1 MSGGTPML
9 EIEDVHVRYGPI
21 EALHGVSLRVEA
33 GTIVTLIGGNGAG
46 KSTTLRTISG
56 LLAPTSGRIVF
67 EGQPI
72 HGRAPHEILGLGIAH
87 VPEGRQIFPHLTV
100 WENLR
105 VGAFRERRAGAVTDR
120 MAKVFQQFPLL
131 GERARQLG
139 GTLSGGE
146 QQMLAIGR
154 ALMAGP
160 RLLMLDEPSLGLA
173 PLYVERV
180 IEIVRALNSQG
191 IAILLV
197 EQRAQAALRIA
208 ERGYVLETGRIVLAD
223 AGARLLENEDVKRA
237 YLGI

>member
-1 MSGGTPML
+1 ML
-9 EIEDVHVRYGPI
+9 ELDNVRVRYGPI
-21 EALHGVSLRVEA
+21 EALHGVSLRVDA

-46 KSTTLRTISG
+46 KSTTLRAISG
-56 LLAPTSGRIVF
+56 LLTPTSGRILF
-67 EGQPI
+67 EGRPI
-72 HGRAPHEILGLGIAH
+72 HGRSPHEILGLGIGH

-105 VGAFRERRAGAVTDR
+105 LGAFRERRAREVAERLQT
-120 MAKVFQQFPLL
+120 VFEQFPVLR
-131 GERARQLG
+131 ERAGQLG

-154 ALMAGP
+154 ALMVGP
-160 RLLMLDEPSLGLA
+160 RLLLLDEPSLGLA

-180 IEIVRALNSQG
+180 VEIVKTLNARG
-191 IAILLV
+191 ISILLV

-208 ERGYVLETGRIVLAD
+208 RRGYVLETGRIVLED
-223 AGARLLENEDVKRA
+223 DGANLLEREDVKRA

>member
-1 MSGGTPML
+1 ML
-9 EIEDVHVRYGPI
+9 ELEDVHVRYGPI
-21 EALHGVSLRVEA
+21 EAVRGISLRVAA
-33 GTIVTLIGGNGAG
+33 GTIVTLIGANGAG
-46 KSTTLRTISG
+46 KSTTLRAISG
-56 LLAPTSGRIVF
+56 LLRPAAGRITF
-67 EGQPI
+67 EGRPI
-72 HGRAPHEILGLGIAH
+72 HGRPPHEILALGVGH
-87 VPEGRQIFPHLTV
+87 VPEGRQIFPDLTV

-105 VGAFRERRAGAVTDR
+105 LGAFRERGRRPVQERLEAVF
-120 MAKVFQQFPLL
+120 AEFPVLR
-131 GERARQLG
+131 ERARQLG

-154 ALMAGP
+154 ALMASP

-180 IEIVRALNSQG
+180 VEIVKRLNAQG

-223 AGARLLENEDVKRA
+223 AGARLLDNEDVKRA

>member
-1 MSGGTPML
+1 ML
-9 EIEDVHVRYGPI
+9 EIEDVHVHYGPI
-21 EALHGVSLRVEA
+21 EALHGISLRVEA

-46 KSTTLRTISG
+46 KSTTLRTVSG
-56 LLAPTSGRIVF
+56 LLTPSAGRIMF
-67 EGQPI
+67 EGRPI
-72 HGRAPHEILGLGIAH
+72 HGRAPHEILGLGIGH

-105 VGAFRERRAGAVTDR
+105 LGAFRERRAGQVLDR
-120 MAKVFQQFPLL
+120 LQTVFQQFPVLQ
-131 GERARQLG
+131 ERARQLG

-180 IEIVRALNSQG
+180 IEIVKALNGQG

>member
-1 MSGGTPML
+1 MVTPML
-9 EIEDVHVRYGPI
+9 ELEDVRVRYGPI
-21 EALHGVSLRVEA
+21 EALHGISLRVEA

-46 KSTTLRTISG
+46 KSTTLRAISG
-56 LLAPTSGRIVF
+56 LLTPTAGRITF
-67 EGQPI
+67 EGRPI
-72 HGRAPHEILGLGIAH
+72 HGDPPHSILGLGIAH
-87 VPEGRQIFPHLTV
+87 VPEGRQIFPSLSV

-105 VGAFRERRAGAVTDR
+105 LGAFRTQGKDQVLERLEA
-120 MAKVFQQFPLL
+120 VFQEFPVLR
-131 GERARQLG
+131 ERAKQLG

-154 ALMAGP
+154 ALMTEP

-173 PLYVERV
+173 PLYVQRV
-180 IEIVRALNSQG
+180 VDIVQTLNARG
-191 IAILLV
+191 MAILLV

-223 AGARLLENEDVKRA
+223 NGARLLENEELKRA

>member
-1 MSGGTPML
+1 VLEVDDLHVSYGPML
-9 EIEDVHVRYGPI
+9 
-21 EALHGVSLRVEA
+21 ALKGVSLRVPR
-33 GTIVTLIGGNGAG
+33 GHIVTLIGANGAG
-46 KSTTLRTISG
+46 KSTTLRAISG
-56 LLAPTSGRIVF
+56 LLAPTAGRIAF

-72 HGRAPHEILGLGIAH
+72 HGRPPHEILARGIGH
-87 VPEGRQIFPHLTV
+87 VPEGRQIFPDLTV

-105 VGAFRERRAGAVTDR
+105 LGAFRERRTAAVAAR
-120 MAKVFQQFPLL
+120 VEAVFAQFPVL
-131 GERARQLG
+131 RDRQRQLG

-154 ALMAGP
+154 ALIAEP

-180 IEIVRALNSQG
+180 LEIIQALNGQG
-191 IAILLV
+191 ISILLV

-208 ERGYVLETGRIVLAD
+208 QRGYALQTGRIVLED
-223 AGARLLENEDVKRA
+223 EGARLLDNDEVRRV